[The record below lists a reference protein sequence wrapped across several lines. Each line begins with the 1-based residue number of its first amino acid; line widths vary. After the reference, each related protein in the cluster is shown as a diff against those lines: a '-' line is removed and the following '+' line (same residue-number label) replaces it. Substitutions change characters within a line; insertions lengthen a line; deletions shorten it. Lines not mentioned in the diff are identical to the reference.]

1 MNPALWYIL
10 DRSKPGL
17 SEPSSLTD
25 NSLILDQRLDWDPAQ
40 VARTMASQEQST
52 PTQPPIILPS
62 SQPLS
67 RPHTNVEIEFDS
79 GLNSSTAWT
88 ASDAAKRSSNTTPDI
103 APALLSDDEGDDE
116 PDLESAEGRSA
127 RALYAFEGKPEFR
140 ELVCVEAGD
149 ELEVLK
155 EDVGDGWSLVK
166 LAKCRGGNDH
176 EGEIGLLPQSYYT
189 VNDRPSVTG
198 ESVSNISPWY
208 FSVHRGLR

>member
-1 MNPALWYIL
+1 
-10 DRSKPGL
+10 
-17 SEPSSLTD
+17 
-25 NSLILDQRLDWDPAQ
+25 
-40 VARTMASQEQST
+40 MASEGTTT
-52 PTQPPIILPS
+52 PSQPAIILPS

-67 RPHTNVEIEFDS
+67 RPHTNVELEFDS

-88 ASDAAKRSSNTTPDI
+88 ASDAAKRSSNATPDI

-116 PDLESAEGRSA
+116 PDLELAEGRPA

-166 LAKCRGGNDH
+166 LAKCRGVNSH

-189 VNDRPSVTG
+189 VNDYLHTIC
-198 ESVSNISPWY
+198 N
-208 FSVHRGLR
+208 